1 MKKFIKTTVLS
12 FTLLGAN
19 LAHSQTTVYADTV
32 LAVSSEYNLS
42 TSLCTNGNS
51 ACRILGLPDVYPLC
65 QDEANAWAFSN
76 TNTGVREWIEV
87 GYFTQLYV
95 DTVRIYETNHS
106 GIIDTV
112 YLRDAQTGLWN
123 TVYTNTANLIGT
135 CNVLDII
142 IPTSSYKVDAVR
154 FATGTY
160 SSASTGFFWPEYDA
174 IALIGTP
181 VGSTSIQENR
191 TNNPT
196 VFPNPT
202 NGQITVK
209 TEGKGTTTFT
219 VFDVLGNVVFSQKL
233 SQETENISLNIPS
246 GIYVSVIEMNGETT
260 KNKLIIQ

>member
-51 ACRILGLPDVYPLC
+51 ACRILGTPDVYPNCGDLS
-65 QDEANAWAFSN
+65 NAWAFSN
-76 TNTGVREWIEV
+76 TAGSREWIEV
-87 GYFTQLYV
+87 GYLTQLYV

-123 TVYTNTANLIGT
+123 TVYTTTANEIAT

-142 IPTSSYKVDAVR
+142 IPTTSYKVDAVR
-154 FATGTY
+154 FATGNYTTY
-160 SSASTGFFWPEYDA
+160 PWFEYDA
-174 IALIGTP
+174 IALIGSTTG
-181 VGSTSIQENR
+181 VGINEQEVSKAS
-191 TNNPT
+191 

-209 TEGKGTTTFT
+209 TEGKGTTIFT

-246 GIYVSVIEMNGETT
+246 GIYVSVIEMNGE
-260 KNKLIIQ
+260 KIINKLIIQ